1 MKLKKLFWNWTNAI
15 ETFPISHILL
25 VILTIIWI
33 LQIEWIIDL
42 NSPDII
48 LSLILA
54 FIISCY
60 WPLFLI
66 HSNIKNKNLINRT
79 LQIWSI
85 ILWWVYYILLHNT
98 DLDDLTYSEWL
109 LYLRILPLVFLWI
122 PLIIAL
128 LHRKHEQKIRF
139 LRTSLF
145 ISIVFWR
152 IAWSIVRWWI
162 SGALASI
169 EATSPCS
176 CVVMAA

>member
-15 ETFPISHILL
+15 QTFPISHVLL
-25 VILTIIWI
+25 MVLTIIWI

-42 NSPDII
+42 DSPDII

-66 HSNIKNKNLINRT
+66 HSKIKNKNLINRI

-85 ILWWVYYILLHNT
+85 IIWWIYYIILYNT
-98 DLDDLTYSEWL
+98 DIDNLTYSEWL
-109 LYLRILPLVFLWI
+109 LYLRIIPLALLWI

-128 LHRKHEQKIRF
+128 LHKKHEQKIRF
-139 LRTSLF
+139 SRTSLF
-145 ISIVFWR
+145 ISIVFGW

-162 SGALASI
+162 SWALASI
-169 EATSPCS
+169 EALFD
-176 CVVMAA
+176 VNID